1 MEREVFLARVRAA
14 TGGRPPESPPHVQS
28 PPTHDRVALLRDL
41 ADRWRRPH
49 AVSHHVDAAQ
59 AARTVTEILRERN
72 LRRIA
77 PSAHPL
83 LAALGIPEALR
94 EMGAAIIPLPTTSD
108 EVRTDLAGADAGIT
122 VAAYAVAETATLVER
137 ATPIQPRAVSLL
149 PPVHIALVR
158 EEDVVATLDDLFAA
172 LAREPVESGIVLISG
187 PSGTAD
193 IALQHV
199 VGVHGP
205 REIHLIVV
213 DGASG

>member
-1 MEREVFLARVRAA
+1 M
-14 TGGRPPESPPHVQS
+14 
-28 PPTHDRVALLRDL
+28 
-41 ADRWRRPH
+41 
-49 AVSHHVDAAQ
+49 
-59 AARTVTEILRERN
+59 
-72 LRRIA
+72 
-77 PSAHPL
+77 
-83 LAALGIPEALR
+83 
-94 EMGAAIIPLPTTSD
+94 
-108 EVRTDLAGADAGIT
+108 
-122 VAAYAVAETATLVER
+122 AETATLVER

-158 EEDVVATLDDLFAA
+158 EEDVVATLDDLFDA